1 MNPRELI
8 ILILGLAIVAVVLRG
23 LYVAL
28 KARRGQIKLS
38 IDKNIPQDI
47 DFEALE
53 LAELPGGGAR
63 VVERPPEQVKVQN
76 SKLEEAQER
85 AIAIN
90 LGDSGSAEANIPVL
104 MDAVELSGATTIPE
118 QEPENLLSEVVAE
131 PEIDDEDIENIAP
144 VYDDQEW
151 PHNSKPLTPTEP
163 ERSIGNIE
171 DETGPSSNEYLS
183 IPDEDEDE
191 GEGEG
196 DQGFADEQ
204 RLEEDARREFDDVL
218 LDYDQN
224 DTYQRGNSHYGNRHD
239 QNHSSPISEADALAS
254 IAPDYPKTD
263 QAIESPA
270 GRVKE
275 NWESEGSA
283 KDEGFHLPAFEQ
295 SDEAEVDYSPRG
307 DSPIGDRSD
316 QDEEDSPDEGDESSL
331 AEDSGNPNSQSFDQ
345 QLDDFSMTAGERIGY
360 DNNIIKSA
368 TAAKQNPAPQT
379 PESEQRLSGQS
390 NLFDDTKASAEDI
403 EPSVEK
409 KIKKPWFFSVFKRK
423 PKEVIEQP
431 APILMEE
438 TELLPIETMHGDDA
452 SLGDEVAK
460 TATEPLKKS
469 NYVAA
474 SDTQPTEVLVINVM
488 ARDGYSFDGDHLLQ
502 VLITAGL
509 RFGGMNIFHHH
520 LDSNT
525 KGPVLYSVANVLN
538 PGTFDLN
545 NMSDFSTLGVS
556 FFLALPTSINN
567 LDAFGTML
575 SVAKKVK
582 DGLDG
587 ELRDDQM
594 NLMTPQTIEHY
605 RQRVRDFEL
614 SQLKAGIRG

>member
-8 ILILGLAIVAVVLRG
+8 ILILGLAIVAVILRG

-63 VVERPPEQVKVQN
+63 VVERPPEQAMVQN
-76 SKLEEAQER
+76 SKLEEAQAR
-85 AIAIN
+85 ASAIN
-90 LGDSGSAEANIPVL
+90 LGDSVSVEANIPVL
-104 MDAVELSGATTIPE
+104 MDAVELSGAAKIPE
-118 QEPENLLSEVVAE
+118 PEPKNLLSGVAAE
-131 PEIDDEDIENIAP
+131 LEIDDEHIDSIAP
-144 VYDDQEW
+144 VYDDKEW
-151 PHNSKPLTPTEP
+151 SHNSKPLTPTEP

-171 DETGPSSNEYLS
+171 DETGPSLNEHLS
-183 IPDEDEDE
+183 ISDQDEDDL
-191 GEGEG
+191 
-196 DQGFADEQ
+196 GFADEQ

-224 DTYQRGNSHYGNRHD
+224 DTYQRGNSHDGNRQD
-239 QNHSSPISEADALAS
+239 QDHTSPISEADALAN

-263 QAIESPA
+263 EAIESPI

-275 NWESEGSA
+275 NRESEESA
-283 KDEGFHLPAFEQ
+283 KDGGFHLPAFEQ
-295 SDEAEVDYSPRG
+295 SDEAQVDYSSKG
-307 DSPIGDRSD
+307 DSSRGGRSG
-316 QDEEDSPDEGDESSL
+316 QDEEGRPDEGDDSSL
-331 AEDSGNPNSQSFDQ
+331 AEDSSNSNSQSFDQ

-368 TAAKQNPAPQT
+368 TAAKQNPAPHA
-379 PESEQRLSGQS
+379 PESEQRPSGQS
-390 NLFDDTKASAEDI
+390 NLFDDAKASVEDI
-403 EPSVEK
+403 DPSVEK
-409 KIKKPWFFSVFKRK
+409 KIKKPWFFSAFKRK

-431 APILMEE
+431 APILVEE
-438 TELLPIETMHGDDA
+438 ADLLPIEDIHDDDS
-452 SLGDEVAK
+452 SLGDEVAN
-460 TATEPLKKS
+460 TAAEPLQKS
-469 NYVAA
+469 NSVAA
-474 SDTQPTEVLVINVM
+474 SVTPPTEVLVINVM

-520 LDSNT
+520 LDSNA
-525 KGPVLYSVANVLN
+525 KEPVLYSVANVLN

-594 NLMTPQTIEHY
+594 NLMTPQTTEHY
-605 RQRVRDFEL
+605 RQRVLDFEL